1 MKITT
6 RDVDGVL
13 VVDMAGKLDTQ
24 TSGEAADEM
33 SRIGEGGPS
42 KVLVNLEALEF
53 ISSAGLRVL
62 LRTAK
67 SLRAKDGVLN
77 LCAASGLVKEVMDIS
92 GFEKLLDMLETEV
105 EALGSF

>member
-6 RDVDGVL
+6 RDVDDVL
-13 VVDMAGKLDTQ
+13 VVDMVGKLDTQ

-33 SRIGEGGPS
+33 TRIAEGRPS
-42 KVLVNLEALEF
+42 KVLLNLEALDF

-67 SLRAKDGVLN
+67 SLGAKDGILK
-77 LCAASGLVKEVMDIS
+77 LCAASGIVKEVMEIS
-92 GFEKLLDMLETEV
+92 GFEKLLDMHETEA